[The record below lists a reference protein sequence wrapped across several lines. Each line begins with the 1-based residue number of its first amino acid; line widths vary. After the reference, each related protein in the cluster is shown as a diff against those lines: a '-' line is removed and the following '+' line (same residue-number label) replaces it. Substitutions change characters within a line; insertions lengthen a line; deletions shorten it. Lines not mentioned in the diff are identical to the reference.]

1 MKCSNKNEVKIVPS
15 IYIVLVAIFVTNIF
29 VNIELM
35 SSDEPISFSHYL
47 PNIVVILLGIY
58 VHKIGVSFDF
68 DSDGETLNLKNNGV
82 FFSKF
87 MEYRVKKAEFP
98 KRKLAKF
105 RFRDYFFY
113 SAVSIYISSRR
124 RRGYKKYTFNTTFLN
139 AKKKRGMVASLQKI
153 VENQDSQGKR
163 TSHEAENN
171 FKNRGK
177 PRGIKPTSGNKK
189 TTA

>member
-1 MKCSNKNEVKIVPS
+1 MRFTNKNEVKIVPS
-15 IYIVLVAIFVTNIF
+15 IYTVLVAIFVTNIF

-35 SSDEPISFSHYL
+35 ASDEPIRYSHFI
-47 PNIVVILLGIY
+47 PNIVVLLLGFY
-58 VHKIGVSFDF
+58 VHRIGQSFDF

-98 KRKLAKF
+98 KRKLGKF
-105 RFRDYFFY
+105 RFSDYFFY
-113 SAVSIYISSRR
+113 SAVTIYISSRR

-139 AKKKRGMVASLQKI
+139 RKKKRGMIASMQKI
-153 VENQDSQGKR
+153 VDNQ
-163 TSHEAENN
+163 
-171 FKNRGK
+171 
-177 PRGIKPTSGNKK
+177 K

>member
-1 MKCSNKNEVKIVPS
+1 MRFTNRNEVKVVPS

-35 SSDEPISFSHYL
+35 GSEEPVRFSHYV
-47 PNIVVILLGIY
+47 PNIVVLILGFY
-58 VHKIGVSFDF
+58 VHKIGQSFDF

-98 KRKLAKF
+98 KRKLGKF
-105 RFRDYFFY
+105 KFSDYFFY
-113 SAVSIYISSRR
+113 SAVTIYISSRR
-124 RRGYKKYTFNTTFLN
+124 RRGYKKYTFNTTFLTR
-139 AKKKRGMVASLQKI
+139 KKKRGMIASMKKI
-153 VENQDSQGKR
+153 VENQ
-163 TSHEAENN
+163 
-171 FKNRGK
+171 
-177 PRGIKPTSGNKK
+177 K

>member
-1 MKCSNKNEVKIVPS
+1 MRFTNRNEVKIVPS

-35 SSDEPISFSHYL
+35 NSEEPVRFSHYV
-47 PNIVVILLGIY
+47 PNIVVLILGFY
-58 VHKIGVSFDF
+58 VHKIGQSFDF

-98 KRKLAKF
+98 KRKLGKF
-105 RFRDYFFY
+105 RFSDYFFY
-113 SAVSIYISSRR
+113 SAVTIYISSRR
-124 RRGYKKYTFNTTFLN
+124 RRGYKKYTFNTTFLSR
-139 AKKKRGMVASLQKI
+139 KKKRGMITSMQKI
-153 VENQDSQGKR
+153 VENQ
-163 TSHEAENN
+163 
-171 FKNRGK
+171 
-177 PRGIKPTSGNKK
+177 K

>member
-1 MKCSNKNEVKIVPS
+1 MRFTNRNEIKIVPS
-15 IYIVLVAIFVTNIF
+15 IYTVLVAIFVTNIF

-35 SSDEPISFSHYL
+35 SSDEPIRYSHFI
-47 PNIVVILLGIY
+47 PNIVVLLLGFY
-58 VHKIGVSFDF
+58 VHRIGQSFDF

-105 RFRDYFFY
+105 RFSDYFFY
-113 SAVSIYISSRR
+113 SAVTIYISSRR
-124 RRGYKKYTFNTTFLN
+124 RRGFKKYTFNTTFLTR
-139 AKKKRGMVASLQKI
+139 KKKRGMIASMQKI
-153 VENQDSQGKR
+153 VDNQ
-163 TSHEAENN
+163 
-171 FKNRGK
+171 
-177 PRGIKPTSGNKK
+177 K